1 MANMTI
7 REIIEEAWER
17 VGVEPRSGYQF
28 RTARRSLNLLLQE
41 WSNRGLN
48 MWTIEDET
56 LPFVVGTA
64 TYTLATDTVDLI
76 EAAVRDA
83 AGQELSISRISVDT
97 YSKIPNK
104 TTQGRPNQYFIR
116 RLIGDPTI
124 TLWPVPD
131 YAYTLAYWRLRRMT
145 EAGTDAALSP
155 DIPFRFIP
163 ALIAGIAYYLSLKT
177 PGAEQRV
184 VLLKQVY
191 EESFTFAIQEDRER
205 ASLMIV
211 PMRSV

>member
-1 MANMTI
+1 
-7 REIIEEAWER
+7 
-17 VGVEPRSGYQF
+17 
-28 RTARRSLNLLLQE
+28 
-41 WSNRGLN
+41 

-56 LPFVVGTA
+56 LPFVPSTA

-104 TTQGRPNQYFIR
+104 TTTGRPNQYFIR
-116 RLIGDPTI
+116 RLVGDPTI
-124 TLWPVPD
+124 TFWPVPN
-131 YAYTLAYWRLRRMT
+131 YAYTFVYWRLRRMV

-177 PGAEQRV
+177 PGAEQRTL
-184 VLLKQVY
+184 LLKQAY
-191 EESFTFAIQEDRER
+191 DESFNFAVQEDRER

-211 PMRSV
+211 PMRTM